1 MKLLVVEDEN
11 SLARL
16 MQLELSHAGFS
27 VDVVHNGHD
36 ALRYFVEHQYDCIL
50 LDVMLPDLSGFEI
63 CRRIRL
69 QASIPIIMVTARG
82 QTPDIVAGLELGG
95 DDYIVKPVNFEEL
108 TARIR
113 AVTRRNHMLQ
123 HDAEKL
129 VMKNLVLVIDE
140 FRAEVAGKPLTLS
153 ALEFRLLE
161 HFVRNHKL
169 VQTREVL
176 LEHVWGIDFRGESNM
191 VDVSV
196 GRLRRKLRRAGSD
209 VDIETI
215 RGVGY
220 VLRNG

>member
-1 MKLLVVEDEN
+1 MKLLVVEDEH

-16 MQLELSHAGFS
+16 MYLELEHAGFS
-27 VDVVHNGHD
+27 VDVVHSGHD
-36 ALRYFVEHQYDCIL
+36 ALRYFAEHHYDCIL

-69 QASIPIIMVTARG
+69 QASVPILMVTARG

-95 DDYIVKPVNFEEL
+95 DDYIVKPL
-108 TARIR
+108 S
-113 AVTRRNHMLQ
+113 
-123 HDAEKL
+123 
-129 VMKNLVLVIDE
+129 
-140 FRAEVAGKPLTLS
+140 LS

-161 HFVRNHKL
+161 HFVRNQKL
-169 VQTREVL
+169 VQSREAL

-196 GRLRRKLRRAGSD
+196 GRLRRKLRQAGSD

-220 VLRNG
+220 VLRDE